1 MKILDRE
8 RLRQT
13 LQSRLDEHIRMS
25 RVSGAHLVVTQGGET
40 VCEVTGGW
48 QNPMTKE
55 PIRTDAV
62 YRLASMTKPVTAT
75 AALIAVD
82 QGLFGLDDLVSDYL
96 PGYANMMVAELVD
109 GKVQIARPSGVPL
122 RIWHMLSHCSGVM
135 AGTALGAQIRNET
148 PPEALQ
154 SLETVVDYCADQPLA
169 FEPTTYTAYCAY
181 AAFDVVARIIEL
193 RSGMTYHDFLKKY
206 IFEPLG
212 MKDTT
217 YTPSDD
223 QWARMIAMTDK
234 LDFYGLAVTD
244 MGKHTFEGFPLTYTC
259 AGAGLVST
267 MEDYVKF
274 SVMLLQ
280 KGRYGDKQLFAPEL
294 LAEMNKLRLPTD
306 TPCLDPVQWGL
317 GVRVVAEPGALPYDS
332 FGWSGAYGTHF
343 WVDPVNEITA
353 VYMRNSRWYGSG
365 GGGVIGLEF
374 EADVM
379 SCLKD

>member
-1 MKILDRE
+1 MKILDRD
-8 RLRQT
+8 RLQNT
-13 LQSRLDEHIRMS
+13 LQNRLDAHIRMS
-25 RVSGAHLVVTQGGET
+25 RVSGAHLLVTQGGET

-48 QNPMTKE
+48 QDPMTKE
-55 PIRTDAV
+55 PIRSDAV
-62 YRLASMTKPVTAT
+62 YRLASMTKPVTAV

-82 QGLFGLDDLVSDYL
+82 MGLFGLDDLVSDYL
-96 PGYANMMVAELVD
+96 PGYEHMMVAGLVD
-109 GKVQIARPSGVPL
+109 GQVKVEKPSGVPL

-135 AGTALGAQIRNET
+135 AGTELGAKLRGNT

-154 SLETVVDYCADQPLA
+154 SLETIVNYCADQPLA

-193 RSGMTYHDFLKKY
+193 RSGMSYHDFLKKY

-217 YTPSDD
+217 YTPSDA
-223 QWARMIAMTDK
+223 QWERMIAMTDK

-267 MEDYVKF
+267 MEDYAKF

-294 LAEMNKLRLPTD
+294 LEEMTKVRLPAD
-306 TPCLDPVQWGL
+306 TPCLDPISWGL
-317 GVRVVAEPGALPYDS
+317 GVRVVTGEDFIPVGC
-332 FGWSGAYGTHF
+332 FGWSGAYGCHF

-353 VYMRNSRWYGSG
+353 VYMRNSRWYDSG
-365 GGGVIGLEF
+365 GCGRIGAEF

-379 SCLKD
+379 SCLKK